1 MKTEKA
7 RQRWKQKQQAVE
19 DGGNR
24 DQEVSG
30 GSSWDLA
37 YGLVQKKPLEPR
49 CVLRSVWSWV
59 VSRHHEA
66 SFPGGQ
72 LQDLR

>member
-1 MKTEKA
+1 MGD
-7 RQRWKQKQQAVE
+7 RSGR
-19 DGGNR
+19 GR

-30 GSSWDLA
+30 SSNWDPTCGS
-37 YGLVQKKPLEPR
+37 VQKKPLEPR
-49 CVLRSVWSWV
+49 RVLRGAWSGV

-66 SFPGGQ
+66 SFLGDQ